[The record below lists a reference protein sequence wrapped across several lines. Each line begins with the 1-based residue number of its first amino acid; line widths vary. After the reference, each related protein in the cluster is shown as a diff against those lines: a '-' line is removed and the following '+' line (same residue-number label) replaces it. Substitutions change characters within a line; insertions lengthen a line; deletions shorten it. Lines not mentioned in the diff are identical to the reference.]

1 MKADTQWAIFPLWVR
16 IEAAEQSCFF
26 CTDQV
31 PSPILVLSVGIEE
44 LMISAKRFYW
54 SLTVSRILWV
64 LPFDSHHCICIML
77 IIFINYMVV
86 VVANYIGR
94 SHA

>member
-1 MKADTQWAIFPLWVR
+1 MKAYTQWAIFPLWVR
-16 IEAAEQSCFF
+16 IESAEQSYFVCA
-26 CTDQV
+26 DQI
-31 PSPILVLSVGIEE
+31 PSPILVLSIVIEE

-54 SLTVSRILWV
+54 SLTVSRILWF

-86 VVANYIGR
+86 VVANCIGR